1 MLTLK
6 PHSIDWS
13 VAGANIPAV
22 TFIAQAGLATRE
34 LAHMLD
40 SLVRVSRRVG
50 GATDLLATDMRPV
63 PKHSK
68 ETTQIPVA
76 AGPEGKAPAARRLP
90 FTKPIWNGNNGSSRT
105 VLEKCGQRHQRQY
118 ERDFAEP
125 KRTDRQPLA

>member
-1 MLTLK
+1 
-6 PHSIDWS
+6 
-13 VAGANIPAV
+13 
-22 TFIAQAGLATRE
+22 
-34 LAHMLD
+34 MLD